1 MCVYQFL
8 RYIMESVHCVDCGL
22 WTCNFLNFG
31 LKNTH
36 DADTE
41 VRTRVE
47 STSEQRI
54 DLIDTMECRAE
65 SHEVTELNQI
75 TEQVEIKEDS
85 ADDKS

>member
-1 MCVYQFL
+1 
-8 RYIMESVHCVDCGL
+8 MESAHCGQ
-22 WTCNFLNFG
+22 WNYNFLNFG

-54 DLIDTMECRAE
+54 DLIDDTMECRAE

-75 TEQVEIKEDS
+75 TE
-85 ADDKS
+85 